1 MSWGGEWLFIGCGRG
16 RLAMMSVREERVVRD
31 FGRVVRS
38 DWICDMRISFD
49 DRFVYYCEN
58 RGVLKK

>member
-49 DRFVYYCEN
+49 DRFVF
-58 RGVLKK
+58 